1 MPTSLM
7 LNGDSGR
14 STQTND
20 AAIGDA
26 NVATLDIDSA
36 TDNLIDINK

>member
-7 LNGDSGR
+7 LNGESRR

-20 AAIGDA
+20 ATMGDTDIA
-26 NVATLDIDSA
+26 PLDIDSA